1 MKRLVLLLAL
11 CVFSYGL
18 PGNKKSDKQYRCF
31 AKIGKS
37 VSTTQNSYIPG
48 KYCIPSPHTDNCT
61 KSWKWELD
69 KKNDT
74 VTEEGKDC
82 QFKCEGGDVGAYSDT
97 QPETYQYCVYQA
109 DFHKVAQCVDK
120 QEGKDADKS
129 LCEGDSNG
137 TRYYYK
143 PKCGNAKS
151 AEECERALSS
161 ISVQYGWRFCYNASG
176 HQGYDI
182 FKTMPGQTVLFQ
194 EYINQAGTASFP
206 CNQYSSS
213 PGGGN
218 PPEPEKPGEIVIRDW
233 ENCDSG
239 LTQSIVWTKVS
250 GTRQTSFKINTLDKS
265 GKFGSGIKSL
275 YCSIDGKAKAQAY
288 ETFTG
293 CMGISR
299 VYRYNAKGVPFPFTG
314 YHTLYCEG
322 ADKDGKSIAG
332 EVKFYSA
339 PSYYSYDI
347 WFTPYG
353 NKDEVKF
360 VEESKYNE
368 DENKINKDDKVNPIK
383 VYHNSTADTTV
394 EYHYLTNK
402 WTKKPVVKVGES
414 LAVLANIT
422 PYTAENKKDVENIEI
437 VSVTNTNTLKKITSV
452 PNTTTAQSCGNLTPA
467 IATKPFKPDT
477 DPKPDPDTILT
488 LSSQNSILGTIE
500 LTMQNYTTI
509 TNIIK
514 GEEASGKCNKHK
526 NHPCPYP
533 GVMKL
538 VFDYQVVPRTFD
550 IELLNANNQQLKVLY
565 FGQGSNTSV
574 ENPNKIKIKAYG
586 LSNNPDTK
594 FSSGCAAQDIAVNLD
609 TKGTGYSI
617 KLVDGNGV
625 DIATVPAKEF
635 KNGVAE
641 ASVYIK
647 VMKADGIDFTPNMK
661 SEPVFLKGGFPASIT
676 FAGFSKYPNSYYPEY
691 DGLKAN
697 NNDMVILRGRINA
710 IDTDNVASG
719 SKTTPSPTKVYYEF
733 QCEYCDLSKLQQITG
748 VANYQAQKSKTQQ
761 GWFIDS
767 TFAAHNTSTL
777 NKNMVSIENQGSG
790 AIKNVKAFNN
800 GIQEIEYGAL
810 ALGVTHK
817 VNILHGNYVQGGNAI
832 AMPNFLLYNA
842 YWNPSTKWNTS
853 AFIYMKGTAPDD
865 KLRDY
870 GLDTDG
876 AKNTRS
882 GGRTG
887 NY

>member
-1 MKRLVLLLAL
+1 MKRLALLLAL
-11 CVFSYGL
+11 CVFSYGMS
-18 PGNKKSDKQYRCF
+18 GNKPSDKQYRCF

-37 VSTTQNSYIPG
+37 VSTTQNSYISG
-48 KYCIPSPHTDNCT
+48 KYCIPSPHTDNCK

-82 QFKCEGGDVGAYSDT
+82 QFKCEGGDVGVYSDI
-97 QPETYQYCVYQA
+97 QPNTYQYCVYNN

-120 QEGKDADKS
+120 QEGKDVDKS

-143 PKCGNAKS
+143 PKCGNANS

-161 ISVQYGWRFCYNASG
+161 ISVQYGWRFCYQSSG
-176 HQGYDI
+176 QPGDM
-182 FKTMPGQTVLFQ
+182 FKAMPGQTVLFQ

-233 ENCDSG
+233 DNDG
-239 LTQSIVWTKVS
+239 KNLMQSIVWTKVS
-250 GTRQTSFKINTLDKS
+250 GTSQASFKINTLDKA
-265 GKFGSGIKSL
+265 GHIGSGIKSL

-288 ETFTG
+288 ETGSSGLFG
-293 CMGISR
+293 FANR
-299 VYRYNAKGVPFPFTG
+299 VYRYDAKGVPFPFTG
-314 YHTLYCEG
+314 YHLLKCEG
-322 ADKDGKSIAG
+322 TDKDGKSIAG

-339 PSYYSYDI
+339 PSHYSYDLI
-347 WFTPYG
+347 EFRVSNGDAPNATIEENLISTPKSVYYG
-353 NKDEVKF
+353 KTET
-360 VEESKYNE
+360 
-368 DENKINKDDKVNPIK
+368 IP
-383 VYHNSTADTTV
+383 HN
-394 EYHYLTNK
+394 NNG
-402 WTKKPVVKVGES
+402 WTKKPVVKVGEN
-414 LAVLANIT
+414 LVVLARSIT
-422 PYTAENKKDVENIEI
+422 PYTAQNVADTQVNTGIG
-437 VSVTNTNTLKKITSV
+437 VTHKNELQSIASTGV

-467 IATKPFKPDT
+467 IATESAAIYAGSIDASKEYK
-477 DPKPDPDTILT
+477 ILT
-488 LSSQNSILGTIE
+488 LSSQNSILGTME
-500 LTMQNYTTI
+500 LTMQDTDI

-514 GEEASGKCNKHK
+514 GEKDSGKCDKHK

-538 VFDYQVVPRTFD
+538 TFDYQVVPRTFD

-565 FGQGSNTSV
+565 FGQGSNTLV

-586 LSNNPDTK
+586 VSNSPDTK
-594 FSSGCAAQDIAVNLD
+594 FSSGCAAQDIAIDLN

-661 SEPVFLKGGFPASIT
+661 SEPVFLKGGFPASIH
-676 FAGFSKYPNSYYPEY
+676 FAGFPKYPNSYYPQY

-697 NNDMVILRGRINA
+697 ANDMVILRGRINA
-710 IDTDNVASG
+710 IDTDNVASS